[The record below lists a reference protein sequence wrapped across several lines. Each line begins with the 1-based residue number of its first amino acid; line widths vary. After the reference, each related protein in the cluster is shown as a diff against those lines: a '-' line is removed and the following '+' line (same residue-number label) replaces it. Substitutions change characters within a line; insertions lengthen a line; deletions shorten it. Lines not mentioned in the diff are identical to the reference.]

1 MINAKELKKL
11 LLTFDFTS
19 REPLYMQ
26 LRDQVVVAIARGE
39 LLPGDRLPT
48 IRAVSDESGVNMMT
62 VSKAYQLLQSEG
74 YITAGRRRGAV
85 VAQRCGS
92 LTAQT
97 RDALRLA
104 VCEMRAAGLSVDE
117 VLSLCREYY
126 GEGEK

>member
-1 MINAKELKKL
+1 M

-39 LLPGDRLPT
+39 LLPGDKLPT

-85 VAQRCGS
+85 VAGRGG

-104 VCEMRAAGLSVDE
+104 VCEMRAAGLSEDE